1 MTEEA
6 RVTIHEV
13 NFLVSLTLYK
23 CINCSIR
30 FYSMITNT
38 GKWSLVD
45 EAQHFLSSIVVSW
58 HDPDRDRSA
67 AAPGT

>member
-1 MTEEA
+1 
-6 RVTIHEV
+6 
-13 NFLVSLTLYK
+13 
-23 CINCSIR
+23 
-30 FYSMITNT
+30 MITNT

-45 EAQHFLSSIVVSW
+45 KDQHFLSSIVVSW